1 MWFERADKIM
11 KSLHHFSLL
20 LDSFK
25 YMGQIVN
32 KLNFET
38 VPTIKKSFKEEKN
51 EKIKK
56 NKYNCIQEIKNFI
69 ELY

>member
-1 MWFERADKIM
+1 M
-11 KSLHHFSLL
+11 KGLNHFSLL

-25 YMGQIVN
+25 YMGEIVN

-38 VPTIKKSFKEEKN
+38 VPSIKKSFKEEKN

-56 NKYNCIQEIKNFI
+56 QKYNCI
-69 ELY
+69 